1 MKDRTPGVPGQTSE
15 DFRAPNPSPVLL
27 QAEPESI
34 SLDLNRLAILV
45 IDMQNTFV
53 SKGGR
58 FESRGFDVSIYQNTI
73 KTIQNINTAARAK
86 GIKVI
91 YIAHTLSPDLRETGG
106 PDHAYWHKAGHLRV
120 YREQP
125 DMRDKLIVRGTWG
138 ADIVKELAPQKG
150 DLLVEK
156 PTFSA
161 FHGTHLNTILRTF
174 NIKYLAFVGTATNI
188 CVEASIRDAFNLGYF
203 CILISDATVAIG
215 PPFMQDAT
223 IYNVKSIYGWVTSS
237 EKILKTMG

>member
-1 MKDRTPGVPGQTSE
+1 MKYRESGVAGY
-15 DFRAPNPSPVLL
+15 PSDNIMMLKTDPVLL
-27 QAEPESI
+27 QAEPEPL
-34 SLDLNRLAILV
+34 SLDLKRLAVMV

-58 FESRGFDVSIYQNTI
+58 FDSRGFDVSIYQNTI
-73 KTIQNINTAARAK
+73 KTIHNINAAARAK
-86 GIKVI
+86 GIKVV
-91 YIAHTLSPDLRETGG
+91 YIAHTLSTDLRETGG
-106 PDHAYWHKAGHLRV
+106 PDHPYWHKAGHLRV

-138 ADIVKELAPQKG
+138 ADIVKEIAPQEG
-150 DLLVEK
+150 DVLVEK

-161 FHGTHLNTILRTF
+161 FHGTHLNTILRTY

-188 CVEASIRDAFNLGYF
+188 CVEASLRDAFNLGYF

-215 PPFMQDAT
+215 PDFMQDAT

-237 EKILKTMG
+237 ENILKAIN

>member
-1 MKDRTPGVPGQTSE
+1 MKDRTLEVPGQSSDNFTVPIAS
-15 DFRAPNPSPVLL
+15 AVLL
-27 QAEPESI
+27 QAEPES
-34 SLDLNRLAILV
+34 LRVDLNRLAIMV

-58 FESRGFDVSIYQNTI
+58 FDSRGFDVSVYKNTI
-73 KTIQNINTAARAK
+73 ETIQKINTAARAK

-91 YIAHTLSPDLRETGG
+91 YIAHTLSTDLRETGG
-106 PDHAYWHKAGHLRV
+106 PDHPYWHKAGHLRV

-138 ADIVKELAPQKG
+138 ADIVKEIAPQEG
-150 DLLVEK
+150 DVLVEK

-161 FHGTHLNTILRTF
+161 FHGTHLNTILRTY

-188 CVEASIRDAFNLGYF
+188 CVEASLRDAFNLGYF

-223 IYNVKSIYGWVTSS
+223 IFNVKSIYGWVTSS
-237 EKILKTMG
+237 ENIVKAIG

>member
-1 MKDRTPGVPGQTSE
+1 VKDRTPNVQGLSSE
-15 DFRAPNPSPVLL
+15 DFKVTDPSPVLL

-34 SLDLNRLAILV
+34 SVDLNRLAIIV

-58 FESRGFDVSIYQNTI
+58 FESRGFDVSIYKNII
-73 KTIQNINTAARAK
+73 KTIQSVNAAARAK

-91 YIAHTLSPDLRETGG
+91 YIAHTLSPDLRESGG
-106 PDHAYWHKAGHLRV
+106 PGHPYWHKAGHLRV

-138 ADIVKELAPQKG
+138 ADIVKDLAPQEG

-237 EKILKTMG
+237 ESILTAIG